1 MRSLRQMDFA
11 RDPVVPRVT
20 QVPLSGQ
27 IAKKVDLRWTGPAEA
42 VLRTIAGEIGYEFVV
57 NGVEPAT
64 DLVVIFDHRDTSF
77 YRILEDI
84 GWQLDERATVSVD
97 RNQKILQISY
107 RD

>member
-20 QVPLSGQ
+20 QVPLSSR
-27 IAKKVDLRWTGPAEA
+27 IAEKVDLRWTGPAEA
-42 VLRTIAGEIGYEFVV
+42 VLRAIAGEIEYEFVV

-77 YRILEDI
+77 YRILEAI